1 MDWGHA
7 LVKKQWSSQSRMK
20 SNQEIIKLTDK
31 HIAQTYGRYPIGLVR
46 GKGTKVW
53 DASGKKYTDFV
64 TGLAVDNL
72 GHCHPAVVAAIR
84 KQAGKLLHVSNLY
97 HIEPQSQLAAEL
109 TRLTFADKFF
119 FCNSGTE
126 ANEAAIK
133 LARRWF
139 YDKGQTK
146 RYEIITMNDSFHGRT
161 MASLS
166 ATAQKK
172 FHAGFGPLLSGF
184 KYVPFNNITALKKA
198 LTKNTCAVIIEPI
211 QGEGGVN
218 LANKTYFKALHRL
231 CKEKG
236 ILLIFDEIQTGFG
249 RTGRL
254 FAYERY
260 AIKPDIITLAK
271 ALGGGMAIGAM
282 GATNRVMKSFV
293 PGTHAATFG
302 GNPLACAA
310 SLASLRTL
318 TKKGFLKKTS
328 STGSYFLEQLNKLK
342 AVFPMIREVRGA
354 GLMLAVELDRPG
366 AIIVNE
372 CMKEGLLINCIQIK
386 ILRFLPPLIITKKE
400 IDILVKTLS
409 KIFTKIQT

>member
-1 MDWGHA
+1 
-7 LVKKQWSSQSRMK
+7 MK
-20 SNQEIIKLTDK
+20 SNQEIAKLTSQ
-31 HIAQTYGRYPIGLVR
+31 HVAQTYGRYPIALVR

-53 DASGKKYTDFV
+53 DASGKKYIDFV

-72 GHCHPAVVAAIR
+72 GHCPPAVVSAIR

-97 HIEPQSQLAAEL
+97 HIEPQSQLASEL

-139 YDKGQTK
+139 YDNGQPK
-146 RYEIITMNDSFHGRT
+146 RFEIITMRDSFHGRT

-172 FHAGFGPLLSGF
+172 IHTGFKPLLPGF
-184 KYVPFNNITALKKA
+184 KYVPFNDIAALKRT
-198 LTKNTCAVIIEPI
+198 LTKKTCAVLIEPV

-218 LANKTYFKALHRL
+218 LARESYLKTLRKI
-231 CKEKG
+231 CNEKG

-249 RTGRL
+249 RTGSL

-260 AIKPDIITLAK
+260 KIKPDIITLAK
-271 ALGGGMAIGAM
+271 ALGGGIAIGAM
-282 GATNRVMKSFV
+282 GSTNKIIESFS
-293 PGTHAATFG
+293 PGTHGATFG

-310 SLASLRTL
+310 SLASLKTL
-318 TKKGFLKKTS
+318 TKKGFLQKAS
-328 STGSYFLEQLNKLK
+328 SQGDYFLKQLYCLK
-342 AVFPMIREVRGA
+342 EKFPIIREVRGV
-354 GLMLAVELDRPG
+354 GLMLAVELDQPG
-366 AIIVNE
+366 ANVVTD
-372 CMKEGLLINCIQIK
+372 CMKEGLLINCIQQNTI
-386 ILRFLPPLIITKKE
+386 RFLPPLIITRKE
-400 IDILVKTLS
+400 IDLLITTLS
-409 KIFTKIQT
+409 KIFTKMQQ

>member
-1 MDWGHA
+1 
-7 LVKKQWSSQSRMK
+7 MK
-20 SNQEIIKLTDK
+20 SNQELIKLTNK
-31 HIAQTYGRYPIGLVR
+31 YVAKNYGRYPIGLVR
-46 GKGTKVW
+46 GKGTAVW
-53 DASGKKYTDFV
+53 DASGKKYIDFV
-64 TGLAVDNL
+64 AGLAVDNL
-72 GHCHPAVVAAIR
+72 GHCPPTVVKAIR

-139 YDKGQTK
+139 YDNGQSK

-172 FHAGFGPLLSGF
+172 IHTGFTPLLPGF
-184 KYVPFNNITALKKA
+184 KYVPFNNIAALKKA
-198 LTKNTCAVIIEPI
+198 LTKKTCAVLIELI

-218 LANKTYFKALHRL
+218 LAQETYLKTLRKI
-231 CKEKG
+231 CNEKG

-260 AIKPDIITLAK
+260 KIKPDIITLAK
-271 ALGGGMAIGAM
+271 ALGGGIAIGAM
-282 GATNRVMKSFV
+282 GSTNKIIESFS
-293 PGTHAATFG
+293 PGTHGATFG

-310 SLASLRTL
+310 SLASLKTL

-328 STGSYFLEQLNKLK
+328 STGDYFLEQLYGLRKK
-342 AVFPMIREVRGA
+342 FSMIREVRGI
-354 GLMLAVELDRPG
+354 GLMLAIELDRPG
-366 AIIVNE
+366 AEVVTN
-372 CMKEGLLINCIQIK
+372 CMKEGLLINCIQQNTI
-386 ILRFLPPLIITKKE
+386 RFLPPLIITRKE
-400 IDILVKTLS
+400 IDLLIKTLS
-409 KIFTKIQT
+409 KIFTKMEQ

>member
-1 MDWGHA
+1 
-7 LVKKQWSSQSRMK
+7 MK
-20 SNQEIIKLTDK
+20 SNQELIKLTNK
-31 HIAQTYGRYPIGLVR
+31 YVAKNYGRYPIGLVR
-46 GKGTKVW
+46 GKGTAVW
-53 DASGKKYTDFV
+53 DASGKKYIDFV
-64 TGLAVDNL
+64 AGLAVDNL
-72 GHCHPAVVAAIR
+72 GHCPPTVVKAIR

-97 HIEPQSQLAAEL
+97 HIEPQSQLASEL

-139 YDKGQTK
+139 YDNGQPK
-146 RYEIITMNDSFHGRT
+146 RFEIITMRDSFHGRT

-172 FHAGFGPLLSGF
+172 IHTGFTPLLPGF
-184 KYVPFNNITALKKA
+184 KYVPFNNIAALKKA
-198 LTKNTCAVIIEPI
+198 LTKKTCAVLIEPI

-218 LANKTYFKALHRL
+218 LAQETYLKTLRKI
-231 CKEKG
+231 CNEKG

-260 AIKPDIITLAK
+260 KIKPDIITLAK
-271 ALGGGMAIGAM
+271 ALGGGIAIGAM
-282 GATNRVMKSFV
+282 GSTNKIIESFS
-293 PGTHAATFG
+293 PGTHGATFG

-310 SLASLRTL
+310 SLASLKTL

-328 STGSYFLEQLNKLK
+328 FTGDYFLEQLHGLRKK
-342 AVFPMIREVRGA
+342 FSMIREVRGI
-354 GLMLAVELDRPG
+354 GLMLAIELDRPG
-366 AIIVNE
+366 AEVVTN
-372 CMKEGLLINCIQIK
+372 CMKEGLLINCIQQNTI
-386 ILRFLPPLIITKKE
+386 RFLPPLIITRKE
-400 IDILVKTLS
+400 IDLLIKTLS
-409 KIFTKIQT
+409 KIFTKMEQ

>member
-1 MDWGHA
+1 
-7 LVKKQWSSQSRMK
+7 MK
-20 SNQEIIKLTDK
+20 SNQELIKLTNK
-31 HIAQTYGRYPIGLVR
+31 YVAKNYGRYPIGLVR
-46 GKGTKVW
+46 GKGTAVW
-53 DASGKKYTDFV
+53 DASGKKYIDFV
-64 TGLAVDNL
+64 AGLAVDNL
-72 GHCHPAVVAAIR
+72 GHCPPTVVKAIR

-97 HIEPQSQLAAEL
+97 HIEPQSQLASEL

-139 YDKGQTK
+139 YDNGQPK
-146 RYEIITMNDSFHGRT
+146 RFEIITMNDSFHGRT

-172 FHAGFGPLLSGF
+172 IHTGFTPLLPGF
-184 KYVPFNNITALKKA
+184 KYVPFNNIAALKKA
-198 LTKNTCAVIIEPI
+198 LTKKTCAVLIEPI

-218 LANKTYFKALHRL
+218 LAQETYLKTLRKISN
-231 CKEKG
+231 EKG

-260 AIKPDIITLAK
+260 KIKPDIITLAK
-271 ALGGGMAIGAM
+271 ALGGGIAIGAM
-282 GATNRVMKSFV
+282 GSTNKIIESFS
-293 PGTHAATFG
+293 PGTHGATFG

-310 SLASLRTL
+310 SLASLKTL

-328 STGSYFLEQLNKLK
+328 STGDYFLEQLYGLRKK
-342 AVFPMIREVRGA
+342 FSMIREVRGI
-354 GLMLAVELDRPG
+354 GLMLAIELDRPG
-366 AIIVNE
+366 AEVVTN
-372 CMKEGLLINCIQIK
+372 CMKEGLLINCIQQNI
-386 ILRFLPPLIITKKE
+386 IRFLPPLIITRKE
-400 IDILVKTLS
+400 IDLLIKTLS
-409 KIFTKIQT
+409 KIFTKMEQ